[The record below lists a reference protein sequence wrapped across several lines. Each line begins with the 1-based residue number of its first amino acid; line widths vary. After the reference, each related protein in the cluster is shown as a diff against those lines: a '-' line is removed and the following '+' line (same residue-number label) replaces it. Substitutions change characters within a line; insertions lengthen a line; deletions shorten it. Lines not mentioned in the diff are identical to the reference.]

1 MKFVFIPAKKNV
13 AVYKHSVDGWKI
25 QVYQDNWT
33 LLENQAIPDEA
44 KDFVDLPI
52 KDLIDLGVLIK
63 TEPII
68 EGSKN
73 IFCT

>member
-1 MKFVFIPAKKNV
+1 MNVVFIPEKKNV
-13 AVYKHSVDGWKI
+13 AVYKHAVDGWKI

-73 IFCT
+73 IFYT